1 MAPANKIEERMS
13 HLPRPGLVRPTTDT
27 PPYRARGWWPLLLL
41 SLTGCSTWPAW
52 MPQSGPSAEQI
63 EAQNSIPSSV
73 PNILLVDVNDEVA
86 RQLQRSRELPSF
98 AKAFSMGTPHEPVL
112 GRGDVLEISVW
123 EAPPAMLFGGGQSM
137 DASMGA
143 PSGGNITFPEQMV
156 NSQGMINLPFTGP
169 INVAGRCTREIEQD
183 IAGRLR
189 EKANQP
195 QVMAR
200 TIRNNTSNVTV
211 VGDVTTNGPVQLT
224 SKGERV
230 LDALAAS
237 GGVRQSVDRTTIKLA
252 RGNRVTSLPLSEIIE
267 DPSQNIYL
275 RPGDVLTA
283 LFQPLSFTMLGAAG
297 KTDEVPFEAQGISL
311 AKALARSGGLND
323 DRADAEGLFI
333 FRYEKPTALNWANP
347 PTPTADGKVP
357 VVYQVNLRDP
367 STFFVS
373 QNFPI
378 EDGDV
383 IFVANSPAADL
394 QKFLR
399 ITVGAFVYPTLTLIN
414 ATR

>member
-1 MAPANKIEERMS
+1 
-13 HLPRPGLVRPTTDT
+13 
-27 PPYRARGWWPLLLL
+27 
-41 SLTGCSTWPAW
+41 
-52 MPQSGPSAEQI
+52 MPQSGPSAQQI
-63 EAQNSIPSSV
+63 EAPDSPSASV

-98 AKAFSMGTPHEPVL
+98 ANAFGMGTPYEPVL
-112 GRGDVLEISVW
+112 GRGDVLEVSVW
-123 EAPPAMLFGGGQSM
+123 EAPPAMLFGAGQGM
-137 DASMGA
+137 DPATGS
-143 PSGGNITFPEQMV
+143 PSGASITFPEQMV
-156 NSQGMINLPFTGP
+156 NSQGMISLPFTGP
-169 INVAGRCTREIEQD
+169 VHVAGRCTREIEQD
-183 IAGRLR
+183 IANRLR

-200 TIRNNTSNVTV
+200 TIQNNTSNVTV
-211 VGDVTTNGPVQLT
+211 VGDVSTNGPVPLT

-237 GGVRQSVDRTTIKLA
+237 GGVKQSVDRTTIKFA
-252 RGNRVTSLPLSEIIE
+252 RGTRVTSLPLSELIE
-267 DPSQNIYL
+267 DPTQNVYL

-297 KTDEVPFEAQGISL
+297 KTDEIAFEAQGISL
-311 AKALARSGGLND
+311 AKALARAGGLND
-323 DRADAEGLFI
+323 DRANAEGLFI

-347 PTPTADGKVP
+347 PSPSPDGKVA

-367 STFFVS
+367 STFFVA